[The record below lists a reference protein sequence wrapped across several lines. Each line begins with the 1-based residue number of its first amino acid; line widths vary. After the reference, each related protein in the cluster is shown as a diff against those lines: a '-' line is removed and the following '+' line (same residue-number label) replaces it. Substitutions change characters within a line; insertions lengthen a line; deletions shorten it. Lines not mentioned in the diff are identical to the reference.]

1 MSAKAA
7 LFIVL
12 AAVAVAFGV
21 FWFRQARA
29 KWEGWPTWAQL
40 AIGALTDFLDTLG
53 IGSFATT
60 TSLFKLG
67 RVVDDAEIP
76 GTLNVGHTVP
86 TFAEAF
92 IFIAVVE
99 VEMSTLVLMIGAA
112 VAGAWLGAGFVSRW
126 PKRRIQIGMGVL
138 LLVAAGIMV
147 ARVTGFMPGGGEALG
162 LSGARLG
169 IGIAGNFALG
179 ALMTLGIG
187 LYAPCMILVALLG
200 MYDKAAFPIMMGS
213 CAFLMPA
220 ASVRFVRSGRYDL
233 RAALGLTLAGTPAA
247 LIAGLI
253 VKELPLDKV
262 KWLVVVVVV
271 YTAIAMLRSAA
282 RDRANV
288 DNVSNVDSQARN
300 V

>member
-7 LFIVL
+7 LFVVL
-12 AAVAVAFGV
+12 AAVAVAFSV
-21 FWFRQARA
+21 FWVVQMRA
-29 KWEGWPTWAQL
+29 KWRRWPSWVHL
-40 AIGALTDFLDTLG
+40 AIGAVTDFFDTLG

-67 RVVDDAEIP
+67 RVVDDADIP

-138 LLVAAGIMV
+138 LFVAAGIMV
-147 ARVTGFMPGGGEALG
+147 ARVTGFMPGGGDALG
-162 LSGARLG
+162 LTGPRLG
-169 IGIAGNFALG
+169 IGIAGNFVLG

-220 ASVRFVRSGRYDL
+220 ASVRFVRLGRYDL
-233 RAALGLTLAGTPAA
+233 RAALGLTLTGTPAA

-253 VKELPLDKV
+253 VKELPLYAV
-262 KWLVVVVVV
+262 KWLVVAVVV

-282 RDRANV
+282 RDKAANG
-288 DNVSNVDSQARN
+288 
-300 V
+300 